1 MWILGICKPTFL
13 VKILPF
19 YCILKNKIWKKY
31 KIKKFLTADF
41 LKFLLYILFT
51 YCLNPLEKL
60 DTFAKM
66 VYIFNNYEISTGQN
80 IGNLNIFWLYLIKA
94 KFLVWPEHAFY
105 LLWHLPFL
113 RLFMLSP
120 KICAKRVGVIKDKM
134 CILKIQDILLLS
146 SIGIKRQVPNEK
158 EFSIQLITLA
168 LCFCSL
174 IYSER

>member
-1 MWILGICKPTFL
+1 M

-113 RLFMLSP
+113 RLFMLSL

-134 CILKIQDILLLS
+134 CVLKIQDILH
-146 SIGIKRQVPNEK
+146 Q
-158 EFSIQLITLA
+158 A
-168 LCFCSL
+168 
-174 IYSER
+174 